1 MNSAMTPDGLRRG
14 DAPIIHAGFIPLTDA
29 APLLAAKAL
38 GLDARHGFD
47 LRLHR
52 EASWAN
58 IRDKTDLGLLDCA
71 HMLAPMPI
79 ASTLG
84 LGRAP
89 VAMIAPMAL
98 NLGGNVITV
107 SNALHA
113 AMCDADPAATR
124 AGGMASA
131 GALAKVVRA
140 RQARGEPPLRLGMV
154 YPFSCHNY
162 DLRYWLASAGIH
174 PDNDVTL
181 VVIPPP
187 LIAHGLA
194 AGHVDGYCVGAP
206 WGAVSVADG
215 GGHIVATKQE
225 LWMNSPEKVLGV
237 RLDWAA
243 RNPELLLSLMMAL
256 LGAAQWLD
264 RPENLDE
271 AARLLARR
279 EHVGVDAALIRPALA
294 GRLIRHPGGEASDD
308 GDFLAFHRHA
318 ANFPWVSHAIWLLTQ
333 MRRWGQIAAPV
344 DMTAIARQVYR
355 PDLYRSAAQRLGLPS
370 PASDMKIEGR
380 SGQRAEGDAGETA
393 PGRSRFFGGEHFD
406 PAQAE
411 AYLAG
416 LAIRHVGP
424 AAGAPSPVKF

>member
-1 MNSAMTPDGLRRG
+1 MTSDRPHKG
-14 DAPIIHAGFIPLTDA
+14 DAPIIHAGFIPLTDS
-29 APLLAAKAL
+29 APLLVTKAL
-38 GLDARHGFD
+38 GLDARHGFE

-98 NLGGNVITV
+98 NLNGNVITV
-107 SNALHA
+107 SNALYA
-113 AMCDADPAATR
+113 AMDEADVIATQ
-124 AGGMASA
+124 AGGMAAA

-140 RQARGEPPLRLGMV
+140 RQAKGEPPLKLGMV
-154 YPFSCHNY
+154 YPFSCHNF

-187 LIAHGLA
+187 LIAGGLA

-206 WGAVSVADG
+206 WGAVSVANG

-225 LWMNSPEKVLGV
+225 LWADSPEKVLGV
-237 RLDWAA
+237 RLDWAG
-243 RNPELLLSLMMAL
+243 RNPELLQMLMMAL
-256 LGAAQWLD
+256 LGAARWLD

-271 AARLLARR
+271 AARILARP

-294 GRLIRHPGGEASDD
+294 GRLIRHPGGEAGDD
-308 GDFLAFHRHA
+308 CDFLVFHRRA

-333 MRRWGQIAAPV
+333 MRRWGQIAGPV
-344 DMTAIARQVYR
+344 DMAGLARQVYR
-355 PDLYRSAAQRLGLPS
+355 PDLYRAAAQRLGLPA
-370 PASDMKIEGR
+370 PASDMKIEG
-380 SGQRAEGDAGETA
+380 SPGQG
-393 PGRSRFFGGEHFD
+393 RFFGGEHFD

-416 LAIRHVGP
+416 LAIRHTAR
-424 AAGAPSPVKF
+424 AAETPPPVAG